1 MDHYSFATGADMKYV
16 YEALA
21 LVSEYNHGNKPTMVG
36 ASGEAP
42 AAEVESTLA

>member
-16 YEALA
+16 YDALA
-21 LVSEYNHGNKPTMVG
+21 LVAEHNIGNLPSPVV

-42 AAEVESTLA
+42 SAEVESTLA